1 MINTP
6 VLTVKNLKT
15 YFYQKNGIVKAVD
28 DISLEAYKGEITAI
42 VGESGSG
49 KSVASMSILNLIEE
63 PGKIVGGQ
71 VLLNGRDIVCLR
83 EKELMKI
90 RGREIS
96 MIFQD
101 PSSAMNPIVKVRKQL
116 IEAMRTHDKKTD
128 KRVLIG
134 QCEEMLKKVGL
145 LNTHKIME
153 SYPFELSGGMCQRV
167 MIAMA
172 LLSSPDLL
180 IADEPTTAL
189 DLTIQ
194 ASILKELIRLRNEKN
209 MAIILITHDLGVVAQ
224 TADKVY
230 VMHNGKIMEHGT
242 VFEIFENPKNVYTKA
257 LLKAVYQ

>member
-1 MINTP
+1 MDDLP
-6 VLTVKNLKT
+6 VLAIKNLKT
-15 YFYQKNGIVKAVD
+15 YFNQKRGVVRAVD

-49 KSVASMSILNLIEE
+49 KSVTSMSILNLIEE
-63 PGKIVGGQ
+63 PGKIQDGKIF
-71 VLLNGRDIVCLR
+71 LNGRDIMLLR

-90 RGREIS
+90 RGKEVS

-101 PSSAMNPIVKVRKQL
+101 PSSAMNPIIKVKKQL
-116 IEAMRTHDKKTD
+116 IESMRIHDKKTK
-128 KRVLIG
+128 KRILLDRCD
-134 QCEEMLKKVGL
+134 QMLRKVGL
-145 LNTHKIME
+145 RDTHKIME

-172 LLSSPDLL
+172 LLSKPDLL

-194 ASILKELIRLRNEKN
+194 ASILDELVRLKNEEK

-230 VMHNGKIMEHGT
+230 VMHHGKIMEHGT
-242 VFEIFENPKNVYTKA
+242 VFEVFENPQHSYTKA
-257 LLKAVYQ
+257 LLAAVYQ

>member
-1 MINTP
+1 MSNAP

-15 YFYQKNGIVKAVD
+15 YFNQKSGIVKAVD

-71 VLLNGRDIVCLR
+71 VLLNGRDIVHLR
-83 EKELMKI
+83 EKELMRI
-90 RGREIS
+90 RGREVS

-101 PSSAMNPIVKVRKQL
+101 PSSSMNPIVKVRKQL

-128 KRVLIG
+128 KSVLIG
-134 QCEEMLKKVGL
+134 RCEEMLKKVGL
-145 LNTHKIME
+145 MNTKKIME

-242 VFEIFENPKNVYTKA
+242 VLEIFENPKHEYTKA

>member
-1 MINTP
+1 MSNAP

-15 YFYQKNGIVKAVD
+15 YFNQKSGIVKAVD

-71 VLLNGRDIVCLR
+71 VLLNGRDIVHLR
-83 EKELMKI
+83 EKELMRI
-90 RGREIS
+90 RGREVS

-101 PSSAMNPIVKVRKQL
+101 PSSSMNPIVKVRKQL

-128 KRVLIG
+128 KSVLIG
-134 QCEEMLKKVGL
+134 RCEEMLKKVGL
-145 LNTHKIME
+145 MNTKKIME

-180 IADEPTTAL
+180 IADAGL
-189 DLTIQ
+189 
-194 ASILKELIRLRNEKN
+194 
-209 MAIILITHDLGVVAQ
+209 
-224 TADKVY
+224 
-230 VMHNGKIMEHGT
+230 
-242 VFEIFENPKNVYTKA
+242 
-257 LLKAVYQ
+257 